1 MVEPERRSRLVL
13 SRKIKEQVMI
23 GKDIIVT
30 VVHIQGDKVRLS
42 FEAPKNVQID
52 RMEVSEK
59 KMERG
64 G

>member
-13 SRKIKEQVMI
+13 SRKTKEQIMI